1 VSAKNNRDRAQAKRV
16 VQEQLAKERRRRV
29 TLWTSLGV
37 VALLIVVGL
46 IGWGVAAGQ
55 ESGKTANLTTPS
67 VAVDEGTAFA
77 VGTGPVKID
86 IYEDFICPACGQFE
100 AGAASTIDQ
109 LVAANKVTV
118 QYHPIAILDRASS
131 TEYSTRSAAAS
142 AAAAQG
148 GKFAEYH
155 RALFANQPQEGS
167 TGLTDEQI
175 LQIASSAGVT
185 GIDDCVNS
193 GRYSDYVTTMTQK
206 TPVQPGAGG
215 VHPQRRRLHRRNDP
229 DADNADPGTDHSGAL
244 GTHHVHQSG
253 GVAGLRR
260 RRHHPGR

>member
-1 VSAKNNRDRAQAKRV
+1 MSGKNNRDRAKAKRV

-29 TLWTSLGV
+29 TLWTSVGV
-37 VALLIVVGL
+37 VALLVIAGL

-55 ESGKTANLTTPS
+55 EDDKTANLTTPS

-118 QYHPIAILDRASS
+118 QYHPIAILDRAST
-131 TEYSTRSAAAS
+131 TEYSTRSAAAA

-155 RALFANQPQEGS
+155 KVLFANQPQEGS
-167 TGLTDEQI
+167 AGLDDAKLIELGKSVGLTDPAFAE
-175 LQIASSAGVT
+175 AVNAGTYKAWATKVT
-185 GIDDCVNS
+185 DTAAARGIN
-193 GRYSDYVTTMTQK
+193 G
-206 TPVQPGAGG
+206 TPTVMVGG
-215 VHPQRRRLHRRNDP
+215 KALENPTAEGLTAAVE
-229 DADNADPGTDHSGAL
+229 ASGA
-244 GTHHVHQSG
+244 
-253 GVAGLRR
+253 
-260 RRHHPGR
+260 

>member
-1 VSAKNNRDRAQAKRV
+1 MSGKSNRDRAQAKRV

-37 VALLIVVGL
+37 VGLLVIVGL

-100 AGAASTIDQ
+100 SGAGATIDQ

-155 RALFANQPQEGS
+155 KVLFANQPEEGS
-167 TGLTDEQI
+167 AGLDNAKLIELGKSVGLTD
-175 LQIASSAGVT
+175 AAFADAVDDGTYKAWATKVT
-185 GIDDCVNS
+185 DTATARKVNS
-193 GRYSDYVTTMTQK
+193 TPTVLVGGRPLENRT
-206 TPVQPGAGG
+206 A
-215 VHPQRRRLHRRNDP
+215 
-229 DADNADPGTDHSGAL
+229 
-244 GTHHVHQSG
+244 
-253 GVAGLRR
+253 AGLTAAVTAA
-260 RRHHPGR
+260 GA

>member
-1 VSAKNNRDRAQAKRV
+1 MSGKNNRDRARAKRV
-16 VQEQLAKERRRRV
+16 VQEQLARERRRRV

-37 VALLIVVGL
+37 VAVLVIAGL

-55 ESGKTANLTTPS
+55 ESSKTAGLTTPS
-67 VAVDEGTAFA
+67 AAVDDGTAFA

-100 AGAASTIDQ
+100 ASAGATIDQ

-142 AAAAQG
+142 AAAGQG

-155 RALFANQPQEGS
+155 RVLFANQPAEGS
-167 TGLTDEQI
+167 AGLDDAKLIELGKSVGLTDAAFADAVNKGTYEAWATKATDTA
-175 LQIASSAGVT
+175 ASRG
-185 GIDDCVNS
+185 VNS
-193 GRYSDYVTTMTQK
+193 
-206 TPVQPGAGG
+206 TPTV
-215 VHPQRRRLHRRNDP
+215 L
-229 DADNADPGTDHSGAL
+229 
-244 GTHHVHQSG
+244 
-253 GVAGLRR
+253 VAGTPLENRTAQ
-260 RRHHPGR
+260 GLTAAVEAAGA

>member
-1 VSAKNNRDRAQAKRV
+1 MSAKNNRDKAQAKRV

-29 TLWTSLGV
+29 TLFTSIGV
-37 VALLIVVGL
+37 VALLVVVGL

-55 ESGKTANLTTPS
+55 ENEKTAGLTTPS
-67 VAVDEGTAFA
+67 VAVDDGTAFA

-100 AGAASTIDQ
+100 AGAATTIDQ

-131 TEYSTRSAAAS
+131 TEYSTRAAAAS

-155 RALFANQPQEGS
+155 RALFANQPAEGS
-167 TGLTDEQI
+167 AGLDDAKLIELGKSVGLTDAAFADAVNNGTYQAWATKVTDT
-175 LQIASSAGVT
+175 ASERGVT
-185 GIDDCVNS
+185 GTPTVRVN
-193 GRYSDYVTTMTQK
+193 GTALENPTAQALTAAVAAA
-206 TPVQPGAGG
+206 GA
-215 VHPQRRRLHRRNDP
+215 
-229 DADNADPGTDHSGAL
+229 
-244 GTHHVHQSG
+244 
-253 GVAGLRR
+253 
-260 RRHHPGR
+260 